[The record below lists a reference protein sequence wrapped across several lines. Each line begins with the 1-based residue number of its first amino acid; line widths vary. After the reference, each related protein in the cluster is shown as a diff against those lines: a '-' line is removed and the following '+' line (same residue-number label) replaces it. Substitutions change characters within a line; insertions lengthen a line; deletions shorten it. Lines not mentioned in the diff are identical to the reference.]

1 MKAQQQV
8 LEAEQQRIQ
17 EQKEARQR
25 LVEKMTEKITPAQT
39 FVIQTEE
46 GTIVK
51 KKKKKLGFAERA
63 AKKIQEEEDKK
74 REIAA

>member
-1 MKAQQQV
+1 M

-39 FVIQTEE
+39 FMVETAE
-46 GTIVK
+46 GTVVK

-63 AKKIQEEEDKK
+63 AKKIQDEEEKK
-74 REIAA
+74 V